1 MRFSEFNG
9 KEIIDLNNGER
20 IGIIGNTDLLID
32 PNTGEIDAILL
43 PKGGLFSFGKYKE
56 EIAISWRSIR
66 KIGPEMIIVEKT
78 EEIRSYWYFK

>member
-32 PNTGEIDAILL
+32 PNTGDIDAILL
-43 PKGGLFSFGKYKE
+43 PKAGILNLKKNKDE
-56 EIAISWRSIR
+56 MIISWKAIR
-66 KIGPEMIIVEKT
+66 KIGPEMIIVETKG
-78 EEIRSYWYFK
+78 